1 MPRTLPVH
9 QRPVLH
15 LSQPL
20 SPWMYGLPEYHL
32 ARWFYGRVH
41 HTCCSCISEDNK
53 NEFDYQ
59 LSVVLDPLERD
70 KDKEIQIA
78 SHEHTNTSISTTQNC
93 RATKDKE
100 NLSRDVAV
108 TPEPHVA
115 SILCSS
121 PPSIDD
127 PKPSQTAS
135 SPTANPVQT
144 DDAASVVPSFS
155 TNNPATPPPAPALF
169 IPSPSTN
176 DPASVQLPVAHAPN
190 PVVPGPYTSDSAP
203 VWLAV
208 TSNPACNPP
217 LQYSGAPDT
226 ARQFPPAISSLRG
239 NLLNNVIFGNI
250 EGLIPAT
257 FKSKLPLLC
266 ESIYHQDTLIVAL
279 TESHLNHYIKDA
291 EVTIAGYTSFCTDRT
306 NTTKGGV
313 ITYIKEELPP
323 YSEVILSSST
333 SNIEAQVLHIKRL
346 DLILITIYR
355 SPACTD
361 FKTKLENIRTVLD
374 KIPPPSPTIFITV
387 PDLTFSDLNFYN
399 KYVDWDAL
407 RAQIAAIDWLS
418 LLTPKSVD
426 AQHDTILSQLLEACI
441 THVPQRSSGSN
452 TTTIPRDRRALM
464 CIRTRLRKMS
474 ATNQHDRDLINAK
487 IGRINT
493 ALVNS
498 VSNELHLKEARPTL
512 NFSIIMHSQSRKLT
526 HQSAP

>member
-144 DDAASVVPSFS
+144 DDA
-155 TNNPATPPPAPALF
+155 TPPPAPALF

-239 NLLNNVIFGNI
+239 NLLNN
-250 EGLIPAT
+250 
-257 FKSKLPLLC
+257 
-266 ESIYHQDTLIVAL
+266 DTLIVAL

-313 ITYIKEELPP
+313 ITYIIEELPP

-452 TTTIPRDRRALM
+452 TPTIPRDRRALM

-498 VSNELHLKEARPTL
+498 VSNELHLKEAKPTL